1 VKTMSRLRRPGA
13 ATVAAAVVVLGLVA
27 FILLTT
33 LGGSSGTT
41 VSSGAGNHKVTR
53 DQLASLRVGSS
64 RRDVERR
71 LGKGQDALTYG
82 GFGFMGETGVAVEPM
97 DADCSYYGQAET
109 SNRHALVQLCFRHDK
124 LVSKRTFP
132 AIPGASLG

>member
-1 VKTMSRLRRPGA
+1 VKTVRRFRRPGA
-13 ATVAAAVVVLGLVA
+13 PTVVAAVVVLGLLA
-27 FILLTT
+27 FVLLST
-33 LGGSSGTT
+33 LGGSSGIT
-41 VSSGAGNHKVTR
+41 VSSATGNHKITR
-53 DQLASLRVGSS
+53 DQVASLRAGSS
-64 RRDVERR
+64 RGDVERR
-71 LGKGQDALTYG
+71 LGKGKDALAYG